1 MLRSEGHFAVL
12 YSQPGLTNFS
22 VARKLGLCFLQEMKS
37 FNEQQTLDA
46 FGIDSRWRYV
56 LNVDDQ
62 DAYLSRRSFV
72 ELRWQMAAK
81 DPDMVIMCTIF
92 EGISQSAIKKTQF
105 IGIRL
110 IQNEIVIQ
118 YPLWQKSYTF
128 SQLENVSLEVVKDTN
143 GETSP
148 LVILIFNADRIIRAF

>member
-1 MLRSEGHFAVL
+1 
-12 YSQPGLTNFS
+12 
-22 VARKLGLCFLQEMKS
+22 
-37 FNEQQTLDA
+37 
-46 FGIDSRWRYV
+46 
-56 LNVDDQ
+56 
-62 DAYLSRRSFV
+62 
-72 ELRWQMAAK
+72 MAAK
-81 DPDMVIMCTIF
+81 DPDMVMMCTIF